1 MRRGVLLL
9 DRWGLLMASV
19 LGLLEAKESAA
30 REAVERAREEA
41 ARIAAVLE
49 EAERVVERLV
59 IAREA
64 VVEVLAE
71 PAGRGMDVVEENAVA
86 AAVTGSPV
94 PCQSGRLARTVLA
107 PDYPADHLGAGDRG
121 RGRPGQ
127 SAGQAPA
134 VALGLEAV
142 PAKIEGVR
150 SRAKR
155 LAERGWITGHQSGE
169 FSIVAP

>member
-1 MRRGVLLL
+1 
-9 DRWGLLMASV
+9 MASV

-41 ARIAAVLE
+41 ARIAVVLE

-64 VVEVLAE
+64 VAEVL
-71 PAGRGMDVVEENAVA
+71 AGRGMDVVEENAVA
-86 AAVTGSPV
+86 AAVAGSPV

-107 PDYPADHLGAGDRG
+107 PDYQRIISVLETEAGAGRDRV
-121 RGRPGQ
+121 R
-127 SAGQAPA
+127 AKELA

-142 PAKIEGVR
+142 PARIEGVR

-155 LAERGWITGHQSGE
+155 LVERGWITGHQSGE
-169 FSIVAP
+169 FSIVTP

>member
-1 MRRGVLLL
+1 M
-9 DRWGLLMASV
+9 GLLMVSV

-30 REAVERAREEA
+30 REAVKRAREGA
-41 ARIAAVLE
+41 VRIAAVLE
-49 EAERVVERLV
+49 EAERLVERLV
-59 IAREA
+59 VAREA

-86 AAVTGSPV
+86 AAVAGSPV

-107 PDYPADHLGAGDRG
+107 PDYQRIISVLETEAGAGRDRV
-121 RGRPGQ
+121 RAREL
-127 SAGQAPA
+127 A

-169 FSIVAP
+169 FSTVTP

>member
-1 MRRGVLLL
+1 
-9 DRWGLLMASV
+9 MASV
-19 LGLLEAKESAA
+19 LGLLEAKEPAA
-30 REAVERAREEA
+30 REAVERAREEV

-49 EAERVVERLV
+49 EAERVLERLV
-59 IAREA
+59 IARKA

-71 PAGRGMDVVEENAVA
+71 PAGQAVDVVEDKPVA

-94 PCQSGRLARTVLA
+94 PRQSGQLARAVLA
-107 PDYPADHLGAGDRG
+107 PDYQRIISVLETEAAAGRDKVR
-121 RGRPGQ
+121 
-127 SAGQAPA
+127 AKNLAL
-134 VALGLEAV
+134 ALGLEVV

-169 FSIVAP
+169 FSAVTP